1 MEIKVNLC
9 KEIVLKN
16 PSEKEFEYHLKHYD
30 LFIVLSGSMK
40 ILIGG
45 QIVTEKIGGAYRILG
60 INKEEELKNYNNEKD
75 FGMVKETFFEEI
87 ILKEN
92 ENILIPPGV
101 LHKPSLKY
109 DCPKCTFYV
118 VKIAKE

>member
-1 MEIKVNLC
+1 MEIKANLC
-9 KEIVLKN
+9 KEIVLKK
-16 PSEKEFEYHLKHYD
+16 PSEKDYEYHLKHYD

-40 ILIGG
+40 ILIG
-45 QIVTEKIGGAYRILG
+45 EKVKIDGALG
-60 INKEEELKNYNNEKD
+60 DYSVSKD
-75 FGMVKETFFEEI
+75 FGTVKETFFEEM

-92 ENILIPPGV
+92 EHILIPPGV

>member
-1 MEIKVNLC
+1 MEIKANLC

-16 PSEKEFEYHLKHYD
+16 PMEKDFEYHLKHYD
-30 LFIVLSGSMK
+30 LFIVISGGMK
-40 ILIGG
+40 ILIG
-45 QIVTEKIGGAYRILG
+45 ERI
-60 INKEEELKNYNNEKD
+60 KPDELQSYNADKD
-75 FGMVKETFFEEI
+75 FGTKKETFFREV

-92 ENILIPPGV
+92 ENILIPPSI

-109 DCPKCTFYV
+109 DSEKCTFYV